1 MRLLLVAHA
10 APRWGFGHL
19 NRCRV
24 LAESARRRGWRTRLL
39 VRGPVD
45 EVRRR
50 LSGHDGELEVIP
62 EAASAA
68 EEIERLDAALRSA
81 DRAVIDHPHLDA
93 EGAAWLDARGVPW
106 LTFTHRDQCP
116 GEPDWLV
123 NIRPGLVPRDASG
136 RTRFLNG
143 PAYAVLREEFAEPC
157 GVPYHPLGE
166 NPRLFVTF
174 GGGDDYGAGERVLP
188 PLLDAFPELALD
200 VVTTPANSGL
210 PVIKEL
216 RRGHGCRVA
225 LHVSPDRMQ
234 PLMCRAG
241 AALIAGGTTTYE
253 LAAVGIPFLVVTL
266 VENQRA
272 QAAAW
277 ADLGAA
283 IDIGPVDGVAAVERA
298 LTALGRLARD
308 ADQCR
313 AMRQAGR
320 RQVDG
325 RGAERIL
332 EALAQ
337 PSIR

>member
-1 MRLLLVAHA
+1 M
-10 APRWGFGHL
+10 
-19 NRCRV
+19 
-24 LAESARRRGWRTRLL
+24 
-39 VRGPVD
+39 
-45 EVRRR
+45 
-50 LSGHDGELEVIP
+50 ELIP
-62 EAASAA
+62 EGASTT
-68 EEIERLDAALRSA
+68 EEIEHLDLARRSV
-81 DRAVIDHPHLDA
+81 DRVIIDHPHLDA
-93 EGAAWLDARGVPW
+93 GSAAWLGSRGIPW
-106 LTFTHRDQCP
+106 LTFTHRDHWL

-123 NIRPGLVPRDASG
+123 NIRPGLAPRQASG
-136 RTRFLNG
+136 RTRFLHG
-143 PAYAVLREEFAEPC
+143 PAYAVLREEFAEAC
-157 GVPYHPLGE
+157 EAAYRSLGE

-174 GGGDDYGAGERVLP
+174 GGGDDFGAGECLLP
-188 PLLDAFPELALD
+188 PLLEAFPELAVD
-200 VVTTPANSGL
+200 VVTTRANSGL
-210 PVIKEL
+210 AVIEAL
-216 RRGHGCRVA
+216 CRTHGKRAA
-225 LHVSPDRMQ
+225 LHVGPDRMQ

-283 IDIGPVDGVAAVERA
+283 VDLGSVDERSVGDRAVTAVDA
-298 LTALGRLARD
+298 LVRD
-308 ADQCR
+308 AGACQ

-337 PSIR
+337 SPRR